1 MKERLN
7 ELLGE
12 LGVENT
18 ELVYTLSVIGL
29 IAVVSLLVHLVL
41 HRGLLRFLARFSPS
55 RPRGAATLFDRRLAA
70 RLALAAQGVI
80 VYVMARAFLA
90 SDDWILELVET
101 LTNLWIVL
109 FGVLALFS
117 LLDGFERLGQRSEAS
132 RRIPLRGLF
141 QGVKLVAA
149 IIGVIVAIAFLIG
162 KSPLILFS
170 GLGAMTAVVLLVF
183 RDPILGLVAGIQ
195 LSANDMLSVGD
206 WLEMPD
212 YGADGDVIDI
222 SLTTVKVRNWD
233 QTITSIPN
241 YALISDSFKN
251 WRNIDIVGGRRI
263 KRSIRLDASCVGFA
277 TEEDLERLHDA
288 ELLADYIEEKIEEL
302 DRDNE
307 ERGVD
312 PESITDARRL
322 TNIGLLRAYLT
333 QYLGAHD
340 KIRSDLTYMVR
351 QLQAG
356 DDGIPLELYAF
367 CTETSWIPYET
378 VQADIFDHVYSV
390 LPAFGLRLHQ
400 SPTGHDVRDV
410 GRALAAGGG
419 QRGGG
424 PADSS
429 EQAGDKA

>member
-1 MKERLN
+1 MKERLR
-7 ELLGE
+7 ELLNE

-18 ELVYTLSVIGL
+18 ELFYTLAVIGL
-29 IAVVSLLVHLVL
+29 IAVVSLMVHLVL
-41 HRGLLRFLARFSPS
+41 HRGLLRLLARFSPS
-55 RPRGAATLFDRRLAA
+55 RPKGAATFFDRRLAA
-70 RLALAAQGVI
+70 RLALAVQGVL
-80 VYVMARAFLA
+80 VYAMARAFLA
-90 SDDWILELVET
+90 SDGWILELVET

-117 LLDGFERLGQRSEAS
+117 LLDGFERLGQRTEAS

-149 IIGVIVAIAFLIG
+149 ILGFVIAVAFLIG

-195 LSANDMLSVGD
+195 LSANNMLSVGD
-206 WLEMPD
+206 WLQMDD

-233 QTITSIPN
+233 KTITSIPN

-251 WRNIDIVGGRRI
+251 WRNIELVGGRRM

-277 TEEDLERLHDA
+277 TEDDLERLRDA
-288 ELLADYIEEKIEEL
+288 QLLTDYIEEKVEEL
-302 DRDNE
+302 GRDNQ

-333 QYLGAHD
+333 EYLGAHE

-351 QLQAG
+351 QLQAS
-356 DDGIPLELYAF
+356 DDGIPLELYGF
-367 CTETSWIPYET
+367 CTETSWVPYET

-400 SPTGHDVRDV
+400 APTGHDVRDV
-410 GRALAAGGG
+410 GRALAA
-419 QRGGG
+419 
-424 PADSS
+424 
-429 EQAGDKA
+429 AGEKPREGENENTESD